1 MVNSGMA
8 LDDDTHDETGEI
20 MTEVSII
27 CDRCEDVLT
36 AGAAT
41 YPEAQDKLVALAG
54 DLSWYL
60 ADRVSANG
68 TPAIPRPN
76 RDLCSRCYE
85 RWLVAMAARK

>member
-8 LDDDTHDETGEI
+8 FDDGTHDETGAI

-68 TPAIPRPN
+68 APAIPRPN

-85 RWLVAMAARK
+85 RWLVAMAK